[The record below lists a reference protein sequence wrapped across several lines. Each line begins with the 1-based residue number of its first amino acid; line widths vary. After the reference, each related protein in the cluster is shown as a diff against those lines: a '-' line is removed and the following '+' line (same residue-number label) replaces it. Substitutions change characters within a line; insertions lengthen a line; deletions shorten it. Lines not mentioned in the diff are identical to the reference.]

1 MTVKGHLEG
10 LITETIQ
17 SHILPL
23 SPLKAMKES
32 LTGCSFGF
40 AVTMLLPLKQKWLP
54 WKSQ

>member
-17 SHILPL
+17 SHVLPL

-40 AVTMLLPLKQKWLP
+40 AVTMLLSLKQKWLP